1 MIKLKLPP
9 TPTLQEIVG
18 GIGVFKIPMF
28 WCQPLNK
35 MSHTQKKI
43 SQTTLSYHHPPPKLP
58 RSATKLIPNYQA
70 QLPSASPKLPSSFPQ
85 SYQAHPNYQAQLP
98 SATMLEPL
106 CLTLFGDTLLK
117 MHRLYAMV
125 CNQVHLCVDIGA
137 VCAKHLWNKHLA
149 WLHCL
154 PCPALPCPALH

>member
-9 TPTLQEIVG
+9 TPYPTGHFGWHRCVQNTHVL
-18 GIGVFKIPMF
+18 
-28 WCQPLNK
+28 
-35 MSHTQKKI
+35 MSTSKQNVPHTRKI
-43 SQTTLSYHHPPPKLP
+43 SQTTLSYHHPPPELP

-137 VCAKHLWNKHLA
+137 VCAKHL
-149 WLHCL
+149 
-154 PCPALPCPALH
+154 